1 MSIEQ
6 LKQQILMLRRQRAA
20 VQVQIAR
27 AVQSRH
33 ATIIEFDKDIADKT
47 TIALDFDMQ
56 IAEETRK
63 YTTILANGAAPNTDD
78 KPRRPLGAVGTMIEV
93 HPTMAHIYD
102 AVTTAGVYTVPK
114 ALNAKNEAIVNKFCG
129 DLVALGIARWN
140 GNSTLVP
147 QSLSKLQNPV
157 GMPEP
162 RK

>member
-1 MSIEQ
+1 MKIDD

-27 AVQSRH
+27 AHVERH
-33 ATIIEFDKDIADKT
+33 NTLIELDKGIAEKT
-47 TIALDFDMQ
+47 TIVLDLDMQ

-63 YTTILANGAAPNTDD
+63 YATIQSSDTSD

-114 ALNAKNEAIVNKFCG
+114 ALNAKNEAIVSKFCG
-129 DLVALGIARWN
+129 DLVDIGVARWSDTN
-140 GNSTLVP
+140 TLVP
-147 QSLSKLQNPV
+147 AGGRQ
-157 GMPEP
+157 
-162 RK
+162 